1 MDIASLSQL
10 RVGVIGSDKKS
21 QSTQKAAFDFAK
33 WLGDNDDPA
42 TMLKK
47 ITSRGISS
55 MWEWQ
60 LEELKKKVAAK
71 VMQEMGVTPES
82 LAAMSPDV
90 RISLE
95 EKIMK
100 EVERR
105 IEEAMLNGLE
115 EKQKQSIDIGQM
127 TLSTEAFQLM
137 LTKA

>member
-10 RVGVIGSDKKS
+10 RAGTSDSDKKN
-21 QSTQKAAFDFAK
+21 QFAQKPAIDFAK
-33 WLGDNDDPA
+33 WLGEDESPA
-42 TMLKK
+42 EILRK

-60 LEELKKKVAAK
+60 MEELKKKVAAK
-71 VMQEMGVTPES
+71 VMQEMGVSPES
-82 LAAMSPDV
+82 LAAMSPEA
-90 RISLE
+90 RMSIE

-105 IEEAMLNGLE
+105 IEEAMRNGLE
-115 EKQKQSIDIGQM
+115 KKQGQPIDIGQM